1 MKVIIKATDTIGEKK
16 SVEFGANVN
25 LERDV
30 ATQFTNI
37 VRKKP
42 NRTRIIQGLELYF
55 GEAKLEMIA
64 DGKVIATGTITYNAF
79 SGRGDVQTKRVA

>member
-1 MKVIIKATDTIGEKK
+1 MKVIIRATDNSGKK
-16 SVEFGANVN
+16 ESVEFGANVN
-25 LERDV
+25 LTGDV
-30 ATQFTNI
+30 AQQFNNI
-37 VRKKP
+37 VRKKS

-55 GEAKLEMIA
+55 GDANLEMIA